1 MWLKRGCNV
10 IIRVIYVYMC
20 ICKTVNILGTVMYRH
35 YTRILSDTHDSNYV
49 SDMFQLKMFWVKVN
63 SAV

>member
-1 MWLKRGCNV
+1 
-10 IIRVIYVYMC
+10 MC

-49 SDMFQLKMFWVKVN
+49 SDMFQLKMF
-63 SAV
+63 